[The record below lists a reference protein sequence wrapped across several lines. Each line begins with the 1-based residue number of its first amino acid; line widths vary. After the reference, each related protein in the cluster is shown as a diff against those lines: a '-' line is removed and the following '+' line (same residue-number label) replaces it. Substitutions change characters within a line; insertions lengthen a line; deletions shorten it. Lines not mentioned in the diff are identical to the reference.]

1 MMNRNCILIALC
13 VFVVAGCG
21 SKAGSDTS
29 VAQVQSQTPAP
40 VQPPAEPQAPPQ
52 AQSTAPG
59 STLDALEQLLAPVA
73 LYPDALLAQVL
84 TAASSPEQVTEVN
97 NWLKQNEQLQGTAL
111 QDAANQKGFDA
122 SFVALVLFPEVL
134 DMLAS
139 NIDWT
144 TELGTSFLSDPKG
157 VMDSVQ
163 KLRAQAQAAGNL
175 KTTPQQSV
183 VTERQDGQPIIVI
196 QPANPQVVY
205 VPVYNPQVVY
215 YPLPPPPPTGP
226 PPVAPALIGFGLGV
240 AIGAA
245 MVNNAYYAPY
255 GWGAWGMH
263 WHSHTV
269 VCVGRPWV
277 PPPYA
282 RYPYVRPIP
291 VPYGAY
297 RPRPYAYAPTNININ
312 NVNVNRPVYA
322 GGVTPR
328 PTPYAPVARP
338 PASPAVRPGNSTGRP
353 PAGATTLPATTPAT
367 RPGNAPG
374 RPSTLPAAPPS
385 AKYPAASRPSNP
397 PAGQLPATAQ
407 RPASG
412 ANYGSRGYN
421 PGSAQPPSKAGAT
434 ERTQMNSSAFTG
446 YQNGNAERAA
456 SSRGQGSVA
465 GSQKR
470 AAPNGQGRAAPAA
483 RR

>member
-1 MMNRNCILIALC
+1 MKRNCILLALC
-13 VFVVAGCG
+13 MLIVAGGCG
-21 SKAGSDTS
+21 SKTESGASSGQ
-29 VAQVQSQTPAP
+29 AQAQSLAQS
-40 VQPPAEPQAPPQ
+40 PP
-52 AQSTAPG
+52 QSTAPNQLPA
-59 STLDALEQLLAPVA
+59 SSQPAPLNSLEQLLAPVA

-84 TAASSPEQVTEVN
+84 TAATSPQQVTEVN
-97 NWLKQNEQLQGTAL
+97 TWLQQNKQLQGTAL
-111 QDAANQKGFDA
+111 QDAAHEKGFDA
-122 SFVALVLFPEVL
+122 SFVALVLFPDVL

-144 TELGTSFLSDPKG
+144 TELGTAFMSDSKG
-157 VMDSVQ
+157 VMDCVQ

-183 VTERQDGQPIIVI
+183 VTERQDGQQIIVI

-215 YPLPPPPPTGP
+215 YPPPPSAAA
-226 PPVAPALIGFGLGV
+226 VVIGFGLGV

-269 VCVGRPWV
+269 VVVGRPWA

-297 RPRPYAYAPTNININ
+297 RPRPYVYAPTNININ
-312 NVNVNRPVYA
+312 KVTVNRPVYA

-338 PASPAVRPGNSTGRP
+338 PAPPAARPGYTAGGPTTIPATP
-353 PAGATTLPATTPAT
+353 PAA
-367 RPGNAPG
+367 RPGNAQA
-374 RPSTLPAAPPS
+374 RPSTLPTAPPS
-385 AKYPAASRPSNP
+385 AKNPAAPRPSNP
-397 PAGQLPATAQ
+397 TAGQLPATAQ
-407 RPASG
+407 RPAAG

-421 PGSAQPPSKAGAT
+421 PNPVQAPSKAGAT
-434 ERTQMNSSAFTG
+434 ERTQMNSSAFSG
-446 YQNGNAERAA
+446 YQNGNSERAA
-456 SSRGQGSVA
+456 AARGQGSVA

-470 AAPNGQGRAAPAA
+470 AAPASSQGRPAPAS

>member
-1 MMNRNCILIALC
+1 MVKQTCMLVALC
-13 VFVVAGCG
+13 VLTVATGCG
-21 SKAGSDTS
+21 GKGGTDTS
-29 VAQVQSQTPAP
+29 AQTQPQTPA
-40 VQPPAEPQAPPQ
+40 Q
-52 AQSTAPG
+52 AQPSTEPAPLAAAPSTAPAL
-59 STLDALEQLLAPVA
+59 TLDALEQLLAPVA

-84 TAASSPEQVTEVN
+84 TAAASPQQVTEVN
-97 NWLKQNEQLQGTAL
+97 NWVKQNKQLQGTAL
-111 QDAANQKGFDA
+111 QDAASEKGFDA
-122 SFVALVLFPEVL
+122 SFVALALFPEVL

-144 TELGTSFLSDPKG
+144 TELGTAFLSDPKG

-183 VTERQDGQPIIVI
+183 VTERKDGQQIIVI
-196 QPANPQVVY
+196 QPTNPQVVY

-215 YPLPPPPPTGP
+215 YPPPPPPMGS

-255 GWGAWGMH
+255 GWGAWGMG

-269 VCVGRPWV
+269 VVVGRPWV

-297 RPRPYAYAPTNININ
+297 RPRPYVYAPTNININN

-322 GGVTPR
+322 GGATPR
-328 PTPYAPVARP
+328 PTPYAPVPRP
-338 PASPAVRPGNSTGRP
+338 AAPPAVRPGSPPRATTLPAPAGRP
-353 PAGATTLPATTPAT
+353 GTVQGRATTLPATPT
-367 RPGNAPG
+367 
-374 RPSTLPAAPPS
+374 
-385 AKYPAASRPSNP
+385 AKYPGTPRPATP
-397 PAGQLPATAQ
+397 TAGQLPSTGQ
-407 RPASG
+407 RPATG

-421 PGSAQPPSKAGAT
+421 SAPPQSPSKAGAT

-456 SSRGQGSVA
+456 SARGQSSV
-465 GSQKR
+465 GGNQKR
-470 AAPNGQGRAAPAA
+470 AAPSGQARTGPPA